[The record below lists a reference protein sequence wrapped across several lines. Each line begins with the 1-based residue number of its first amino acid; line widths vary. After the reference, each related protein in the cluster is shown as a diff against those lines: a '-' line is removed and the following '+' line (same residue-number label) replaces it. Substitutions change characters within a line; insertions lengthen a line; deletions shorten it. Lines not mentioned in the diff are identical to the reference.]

1 MATNPNKLLV
11 GVGSFK
17 HQWGIQADSQADGY
31 FIDSGGFRDSLSIR
45 FSEERFNLEVADH
58 LAYVKSARTRLDVFV
73 STSLVE
79 NTFANFGLATGANTF
94 TSDTNITSREIH
106 AQGAATTNNNIAGA
120 IKFTGTTTGSLG
132 VGIEMQ
138 SWIFSQCVPI
148 TDTEISYQKDGE
160 TLIPVSFMVL
170 GTVSG
175 AACGFGFVDSVAL

>member
-17 HQWGIQADSQADGY
+17 HQRGIQGNSRTAGY
-31 FIDSGGFRDSLSIR
+31 YIDTGGFRDSLSIR

-73 STSLVE
+73 NTSLVE
-79 NTFANFGLATGANTF
+79 NTFANFGLATGANTWGP
-94 TSDTNITSREIH
+94 TSVTSREIH
-106 AQGAATTNNNIAGA
+106 AQGVATTNDQGPFAV
-120 IKFTGTTTGSLG
+120 KFTGTTTGSLG

-138 SWIFSQCVPI
+138 SWIFSQCVPV

-160 TLIPVSFMVL
+160 TLIPVNFMVL
-170 GTVSG
+170 GTVAG
-175 AACGFGFVDSVAL
+175 AACGFGFTDSVAL

>member
-17 HQWGIQADSQADGY
+17 HQWGIQANSRTAGF
-31 FIDSGGFRDSLSIR
+31 FIDTGGFRDSLSIR

-73 STSLVE
+73 NTSLVE
-79 NTFANFGLATGANTF
+79 NTFANFGLATGANTWGP
-94 TSDTNITSREIH
+94 TTVTSREIH
-106 AQGAATTNNNIAGA
+106 AQGAATTNDQGPFA

-138 SWIFSQCVPI
+138 SWIFSQCVPV

-160 TLIPVSFMVL
+160 TLIPVNFMVL
-170 GTVSG
+170 GTVAG
-175 AACGFGFVDSVAL
+175 AACGFGFTDSVAL

>member
-17 HQWGIQADSQADGY
+17 HQWGGDGTWK
-31 FIDSGGFRDSLSIR
+31 DSGGFRDSLSIR

-58 LAYVKSARTRLDVFV
+58 LAYVKSARTRLDVV
-73 STSLVE
+73 VNTSLVE
-79 NTFANFGLATGANTF
+79 NTFTNFGLATG
-94 TSDTNITSREIH
+94 TSTLSTTATSHEIN
-106 AQGAATTNNNIAGA
+106 AQGAATINNQGPFA

-132 VGIEMQ
+132 VGVELQ

>member
-17 HQWGIQADSQADGY
+17 HQWGIQANSQAAGH

-73 STSLVE
+73 NTSLVE
-79 NTFANFGLATGANTF
+79 NTFTNFGLATG
-94 TSDTNITSREIH
+94 TSTLSTTATSHEIN
-106 AQGAATTNNNIAGA
+106 AQGAATINNQGPFA

-132 VGIEMQ
+132 VGVELQ